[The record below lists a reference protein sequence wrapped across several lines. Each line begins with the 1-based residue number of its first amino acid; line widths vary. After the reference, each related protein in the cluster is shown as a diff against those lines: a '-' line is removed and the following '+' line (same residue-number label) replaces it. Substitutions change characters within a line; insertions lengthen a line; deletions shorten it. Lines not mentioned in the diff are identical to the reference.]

1 MVAVKIGGKVL
12 GAKPEAP
19 QKEPVKP
26 KKTRKRITNKGYSAA
41 VYTRLFE
48 YVASGEDLTTACKH
62 SGMPSPWTVRR
73 RMLVDDQLADAFKT
87 AQAIRLHGLA
97 DQLVSLPDEAL
108 KGYEK
113 VSAADRL
120 TAAKQKADSIRFLL
134 TKGLADYQGI
144 GEDGGN
150 VTVRFVGAPGAA
162 PEPAGTAS
170 KPYAPPGQPVLK
182 IVGAPAS
189 APTQLIAQELQQGQ
203 GDD

>member
-1 MVAVKIGGKVL
+1 MAVKIGGKVL

-19 QKEPVKP
+19 QKEPVKA
-26 KKTRKRITNKGYSAA
+26 KKSRKRITNKGYSAA

-150 VTVRFVGAPGAA
+150 VTVNLINSPDVTAAAGGTPFV
-162 PEPAGTAS
+162 PAGA
-170 KPYAPPGQPVLK
+170 PVLK
-182 IVGAPAS
+182 IVGGATKPDDS
-189 APTQLIAQELQQGQ
+189 AEQGH
-203 GDD
+203 G